1 MSFTSV
7 IDASDSSSISAIEGI
22 IVCSSVTGNDNIFR
36 FPRCS
41 CMALCS
47 VALESEAMVWAS
59 LYFLYSL
66 FSSSDIGVGLFPT
79 IASYSFCCSSSFYE
93 NNNKIR
99 NNKDIELDKKKIDI
113 WRWSQL
119 FEFEVAYKTLWRLS
133 LLWLLLTLFEVF
145 DNAQFNI
152 WTGFS
157 LILALLHK
165 TPILKRHCKDHKPKQ
180 LLNLVRKGRNCT
192 WLEKWPKMRL
202 NSKMCNDID
211 NIRIS

>member
-22 IVCSSVTGNDNIFR
+22 IVCSSVTGNDNIFK

-99 NNKDIELDKKKIDI
+99 NNKDIELDKKRWIDGAD
-113 WRWSQL
+113 
-119 FEFEVAYKTLWRLS
+119 VNY
-133 LLWLLLTLFEVF
+133 
-145 DNAQFNI
+145 
-152 WTGFS
+152 
-157 LILALLHK
+157 
-165 TPILKRHCKDHKPKQ
+165 
-180 LLNLVRKGRNCT
+180 LNLK
-192 WLEKWPKMRL
+192 WLIKLYEGCRFFDCCLLYLKYLTMHSLTYGPG
-202 NSKMCNDID
+202 SA
-211 NIRIS
+211 SF